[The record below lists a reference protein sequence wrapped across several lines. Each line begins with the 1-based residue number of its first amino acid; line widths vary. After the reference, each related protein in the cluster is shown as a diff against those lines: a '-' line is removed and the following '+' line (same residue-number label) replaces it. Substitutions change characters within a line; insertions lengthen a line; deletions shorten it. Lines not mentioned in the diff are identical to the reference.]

1 MSVLAGSN
9 ENYKNKKISLT
20 PYKPTEIDFSGITI
34 LNRLDEEKTLNKR
47 SFNVKTL
54 KYCGIN
60 FRGNL

>member
-1 MSVLAGSN
+1 MSVLTGSN
-9 ENYKNKKISLT
+9 ESYKNKKISLT

-34 LNRLDEEKTLNKR
+34 LNRLKEEKTLNTK

-54 KYCGIN
+54 NNSSIN